1 MHAVLAISED
11 REVTAVAVGSDERD
25 ALELAAK
32 HIMQTIDPSWPDIVT
47 VFQAGV
53 YEQVVTL
60 WNQNR
65 HTLPEAVEY
74 RIVDLTAALEALEA
88 RADRPGR

>member
-1 MHAVLAISED
+1 MHAVLTISED
-11 REVTAVAVGSDERD
+11 HEIVPVAVGLDEHD

-32 HIMQTIDPSWPDIVT
+32 HIMQTLDPSWPDIVT
-47 VFQAGV
+47 VFEAGV

-65 HTLPEAVEY
+65 YTLPKVVEY
-74 RIVDLTAALEALEA
+74 QVVDLSAAMEEFAA
-88 RADRPGR
+88 RVDRAGR

>member
-1 MHAVLAISED
+1 MHAVLTINED
-11 REVTAVAVGSDERD
+11 REITPIAVGFSEED

-32 HIMQTIDPSWPDIVT
+32 HIMQTFDPSWPDMAT
-47 VFQAGV
+47 VFEAGV

-65 HTLPEAVEY
+65 HTLPEPIEY
-74 RIVDLTAALEALEA
+74 QVVDLSAAMEEFAARTDTA
-88 RADRPGR
+88 GF

>member
-1 MHAVLAISED
+1 MHAVLTIDED
-11 REVTAVAVGSDERD
+11 REIAPIAIGFDERD
-25 ALELAAK
+25 AQELAAK
-32 HIMQTIDPSWPDIVT
+32 HIMQTIEPSWPDIVT
-47 VFQAGV
+47 VFEAGV

-74 RIVDLTAALEALEA
+74 RVVDLTAAMEGFTA
-88 RADRPGR
+88 RADRADS

>member
-1 MHAVLAISED
+1 MHAVLTISED
-11 REVTAVAVGSDERD
+11 HDITPVAVGLDERD

-32 HIMQTIDPSWPDIVT
+32 HIMQTLGPSWPDIVT
-47 VFQAGV
+47 VFEAGV

-65 HTLPEAVEY
+65 YTLPKVVEY
-74 RIVDLTAALEALEA
+74 QVVDLSAAMEEFAA
-88 RADRPGR
+88 RVDRAGR

>member
-1 MHAVLAISED
+1 MHAVLTITED
-11 REVTAVAVGSDERD
+11 RDVTAVAVGFDESD

-32 HIMQTIDPSWPDIVT
+32 HIMQTLDPAWPDLVT
-47 VFQAGV
+47 VFEAGV

-65 HTLPEAVEY
+65 HLLPEPTEY
-74 RIVDLTAALEALEA
+74 QIVDITAVMEEFGA
-88 RADRPGR
+88 RADDGV